1 MRLVIARCL
10 LALVL
15 GAPLAAPAARAAD
28 FQPRLAKVIPE
39 VGSQYDLEL
48 LAVGAAADRARRA
61 LELSATLPPFSKI
74 NMLEDSQPLLGWVAV
89 AVLLEQ
95 ALAAGTVEP
104 AAEWEARLLEC
115 YRAFAGMERVRN
127 LLQPAVEMYRL
138 QAGANHPLVQLLDRL
153 RDLPPYAREGILWLA
168 RRTLPRAGVPEAH
181 RASLLAALVETHRR
195 LGRYADMERAALTLE
210 EIGGPGPASVWLAEA
225 LFEQGKA
232 PAAEAALQRAQKAG
246 ADLQPAEL
254 RRELV
259 ALIKKVPKK
268 ISSPEMARLA
278 EILLQLEEPWRLT
291 STLNPA
297 VVTQSDLPLLQRDYL
312 DALVLSGAPAERI
325 RDFARSAR
333 ATPPH
338 PALLGRRIGLGLL
351 EFLKILVN
359 PGKAG
364 SASRDE
370 DLLRADLVAFA
381 AVEARLANLTRLF
394 IDLARYSRD
403 PTRPVP
409 PDSLRR
415 DVEAFAQAYPDDP
428 AGLQM
433 VYLLRQLGE
442 LGVDVPAAIQRF
454 AKASQGKPF
463 PPELLPV
470 MAGQAIREALKQK
483 SAAELKPIQEWIAA
497 RLAEKRTQQW
507 LLWRAHLLAV
517 EALVGVPE
525 EVSRR
530 IPQVAAAYQEAM
542 QAYAAAEGDERDP
555 VVLCDSVTALST
567 LLMEGQQSKE
577 ALDLIEQMAPIC
589 GQDPTQLAL
598 KTILSLLGGDPAGE
612 ALKKSLAAQADR
624 FADLHTQLQC
634 RLWLALSESDP
645 GKVRAH
651 ARQAKELLAQ
661 AGQKGIPVFLAPDL
675 RALVSFTGAFQMQA
689 GYAPQSPFGLSI
701 SAAVTSR
708 MTLFPPAA
716 VDEGRLS
723 EMAAQK

>member
-1 MRLVIARCL
+1 MRLFFIRWS
-10 LALVL
+10 LALAL
-15 GAPLAAPAARAAD
+15 GGPLAAPAASSAE

-39 VGSQYDLEL
+39 VGTQFDLEL
-48 LAVGAAADRARRA
+48 LAVGSPADRARRA
-61 LELSATLPPFSKI
+61 LELSATLPEFSRI
-74 NMLEDSQPLLGWVAV
+74 NVLEDSQPLLGWVAV

-95 ALAAGTVEP
+95 ALAASTAEP

-153 RDLPPYAREGILWLA
+153 RDLPPYAREGIQWLA
-168 RRTLPRAGVPEAH
+168 RRTLPRAGLSEAH
-181 RASLLAALVETHRR
+181 RAALLSALVETHRR
-195 LGRYADMERAALTLE
+195 LGRYADMERAATTLE
-210 EIGGPGPASVWLAEA
+210 EIGGPGQASVWLAEA
-225 LFEQGKA
+225 LLEQGKA

-246 ADLQPAEL
+246 ADIQPAEL
-254 RRELV
+254 RRELL
-259 ALIKKVPKK
+259 ALRKKIPKK
-268 ISSPEMARLA
+268 ISPPEMARLA
-278 EILLQLEEPWRLT
+278 EICLLLDEPWRLA
-291 STLNPA
+291 SALNPA
-297 VVTQSDLPLLQRDYL
+297 VVAQSNLPLLQRDYL

-351 EFLKILVN
+351 EFLKTLVSQ
-359 PGKAG
+359 GKNVLA
-364 SASRDE
+364 ARDE
-370 DLLRADLVAFA
+370 ELLRSDLLAFA
-381 AVEARLANLTRLF
+381 AIEARLADLTRLF
-394 IDLARYSRD
+394 IDLVRYSRD
-403 PTRPVP
+403 PSRPVP

-433 VYLLRQLGE
+433 VYLLRQLGD
-442 LGVDVPAAIQRF
+442 LNVDVPAAIQRF
-454 AKASQGKPF
+454 TKASQGKPF

-470 MAGQAIREALKQK
+470 MAGQAIRDALKGK
-483 SAAELKPIQEWIAA
+483 SAAALKPVQEWIAA
-497 RLAEKRTQQW
+497 RLGEKRTQQW
-507 LLWRAHLLAV
+507 LLWRAHLLVV
-517 EALVGVPE
+517 EALVGTAE

-542 QAYAAAEGDERDP
+542 QAFAAAEGDERDP
-555 VVLCDSVTALST
+555 VVLCDAVTALST

-577 ALDLIEQMAPIC
+577 ALELIEQMAPVC

-634 RLWLALSESDP
+634 WLWLALSENDADRI
-645 GKVRAH
+645 RAH
-651 ARQAKELLAQ
+651 ARKAKELLTQ

-675 RALVSFTGAFQMQA
+675 RALVAFTGAFQMQA
-689 GYAPQSPFGLSI
+689 GYAPQSPFGLSV
-701 SAAVTSR
+701 SASVTSR

-716 VDEGRLS
+716 VDENRLA
-723 EMAAQK
+723 EMASQK